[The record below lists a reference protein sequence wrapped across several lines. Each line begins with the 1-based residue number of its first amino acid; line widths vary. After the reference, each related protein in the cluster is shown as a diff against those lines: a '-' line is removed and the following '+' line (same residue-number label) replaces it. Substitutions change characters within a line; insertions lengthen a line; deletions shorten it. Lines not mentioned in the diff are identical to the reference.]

1 MTSKKFQRRIENFVC
16 ENCGEQVNGDGYTNH
31 CPQCLWSKHVDVNPG
46 DRRAGCM
53 GLMKPIRVEGSTPDY
68 YLIHECVRCVYKSR
82 NIADIMDSEE
92 ALLAIVTTV
101 ANSK

>member
-1 MTSKKFQRRIENFVC
+1 
-16 ENCGEQVNGDGYTNH
+16 
-31 CPQCLWSKHVDVNPG
+31 
-46 DRRAGCM
+46 M